1 MSLLCQEYQH
11 RCTYLTQKNNNN
23 KIIQAAIKAWVD
35 FFIYKA

>member
-1 MSLLCQEYQH
+1 MSRIPAQMYIFN
-11 RCTYLTQKNNNN
+11 TKNNKN